1 MPTTFEPSAR
11 PHFASLAAMRTAC
24 GLVLAVCFVTA
35 CDKLGWKAP
44 QRSETGGEVD
54 NSFKPASIKSVKG
67 VPIADVRAAVAK
79 RLRQPRP
86 KPIGE
91 AQWKHAMKLYAEYG
105 GYPIWLDGNG
115 LRERRTKTLM
125 TALLNADADALALD
139 AYPLDDLH
147 RLLATLLKAKRPSP
161 ELLGDLDVVLTATYV
176 TLGQDLLTGQ
186 VDPSRVSQD
195 WHIAPTSAQVDSAL
209 GRFLGD
215 RRFDITL
222 MQMRPEYPEYKDLQ
236 KQLTRFRQI
245 VAKGG
250 WDSVPLGKAL
260 KAGDTAPAERLTA
273 LRNRLRVEGYELG
286 TPKGSAGSNGIA
298 TAVYDQ
304 ALAAAVAQ
312 FQREHGIAVDSALGK
327 ETLQALNVPARFRLG
342 QIAANMERYRWMPR
356 SLGDKYVFVNV
367 PSFRLDAYEDGKPV
381 MNMKVIVG
389 AEYKDKNTPVFS
401 DSMQYV
407 VFRPYW
413 NATDSI
419 AAKELWPKV
428 EADPT
433 FLDRNEYEIVNEGGK
448 ERIRQKPGVLVHQ
461 PRHLVAGARGQRGSG
476 KEQGRE
482 RGCERITLCRPA
494 TCGESGAAAGSRPP
508 PPPRS
513 ARTPT
518 RPACGGRSPPPWPA
532 APAAEER
539 LSERFAC
546 VAASAQFL
554 RQFWAPGFPW
564 APDDFRPRRQRFPSE
579 SFLSAAPLA
588 PITRS
593 GELENA
599 RKKSPERGFSVFG
612 TLIDLTDQRRSK
624 TDRRCGSPARERF
637 FSRCES
643 ATPIGSQSPE
653 VSGPPPVPGSHPVS
667 PARREVNYMLKLF
680 VAIQSKLAE
689 VRSEEGQTMAEYGV
703 VLAVIT
709 LVIVGT
715 LLALSGAINGAL
727 EEVTGVLG
735 PGFRNNVRQ

>member
-1 MPTTFEPSAR
+1 
-11 PHFASLAAMRTAC
+11 MRTAC
-24 GLVLAVCFVTA
+24 GLVLAVSVVTA
-35 CDKLGWKAP
+35 CDKLGWKDP

-250 WDSVPLGKAL
+250 WDSVPSGKAL

-273 LRNRLRVEGYELG
+273 LRNRLRVEGYDVG
-286 TPKGSAGSNGIA
+286 TPKGSTGSNGTA

-327 ETLQALNVPARFRLG
+327 ETLQALNVPATFRLG

-367 PSFRLDAYEDGKPV
+367 PSFRLDAYDDGKPV

-389 AEYKDKNTPVFS
+389 AEFKDKNTPVFS

-448 ERIRQKPGVLVHQ
+448 ERIRQKPGDKNALGLVKFMFPNSFDIYMHDTPEDQLFAKDVRAFSHGCIRLEKPEEMARWVLGWTPEQVKNAMESGPDDRRVTLKQ
-461 PRHLVAGARGQRGSG
+461 KVPVYIVYFTTFSRDGRLYFGNDLYGRDGPLVAAVKNGAQ
-476 KEQGRE
+476 
-482 RGCERITLCRPA
+482 
-494 TCGESGAAAGSRPP
+494 
-508 PPPRS
+508 
-513 ARTPT
+513 PT
-518 RPACGGRSPPPWPA
+518 VSSIQAV
-532 APAAEER
+532 R
-539 LSERFAC
+539 L
-546 VAASAQFL
+546 L
-554 RQFWAPGFPW
+554 R
-564 APDDFRPRRQRFPSE
+564 D
-579 SFLSAAPLA
+579 
-588 PITRS
+588 
-593 GELENA
+593 
-599 RKKSPERGFSVFG
+599 
-612 TLIDLTDQRRSK
+612 
-624 TDRRCGSPARERF
+624 
-637 FSRCES
+637 
-643 ATPIGSQSPE
+643 
-653 VSGPPPVPGSHPVS
+653 
-667 PARREVNYMLKLF
+667 
-680 VAIQSKLAE
+680 LAE
-689 VRSEEGQTMAEYGV
+689 D
-703 VLAVIT
+703 
-709 LVIVGT
+709 
-715 LLALSGAINGAL
+715 
-727 EEVTGVLG
+727 
-735 PGFRNNVRQ
+735 